1 MRSHLINERASRA
14 CCMFCHM
21 RMHARACVTV
31 DSLAEYSCIY
41 SNDSI
46 RAAHTRY
53 TTVHIQHAQRERR
66 REPSVRLALS
76 LSSFVKFPILAQEGG
91 GKEELRTE
99 TIDTLQQVT
108 THTHHVACMPYG
120 PHAVTPV
127 DHTPEATAQHI
138 RSSPCATGQRT
149 TARVARAPPPRWG
162 VPNQRV
168 RFLRL

>member
-1 MRSHLINERASRA
+1 
-14 CCMFCHM
+14 MFCHM

-99 TIDTLQQVT
+99 TIDTLRQVT

-120 PHAVTPV
+120 PHAATPV
-127 DHTPEATAQHI
+127 DHTLEATAQHI
-138 RSSPCATGQRT
+138 RSFPMRHGSTHNSARGTSSSPTMGSAKPAGTVLE
-149 TARVARAPPPRWG
+149 AIE
-162 VPNQRV
+162 
-168 RFLRL
+168 RFRIELD